1 MQPAAMIFPYERGL
15 ALLVN
20 FFGPAKGIYPLH
32 SPIRSGASPGLI
44 PANSPQFVW
53 KDLHLYRTS
62 SEDHYEHIDELLT
75 KEVNWELISA
85 FWPDMLRV
93 AVSIAEGLVTP
104 STVLRRLA
112 TYSRKNKLY
121 FAFRELGCA
130 VRTVFLLRFLSD
142 IDLRHRIQAATNKSE
157 AFNKFAQWAFFAGGG
172 VIAENLR
179 DEQRKIIKY
188 NHLVTNL
195 LIYHNVVN
203 MSRALARLPWRTTR
217 SLRTR

>member
-1 MQPAAMIFPYERGL
+1 MSHWAG
-15 ALLVN
+15 
-20 FFGPAKGIYPLH
+20 
-32 SPIRSGASPGLI
+32 
-44 PANSPQFVW
+44 
-53 KDLHLYRTS
+53 RTA
-62 SEDHYEHIDELLT
+62 
-75 KEVNWELISA
+75 A

-93 AVSIAEGLVTP
+93 AVSIAEGRVTP

-112 TYSRKNKLY
+112 TYSRKNKH
-121 FAFRELGCA
+121 FAFRELGCT
-130 VRTVFLLRFLSD
+130 VRTIFLLQFLSD

-157 AFNKFAQWAFFAGGG
+157 AFNKFAQWAFFAAGG

-203 MSRALARLPWRTTR
+203 MSRALARLAIEGHEVNPDALGAISPYQTEHINRYGSYKLRLDRTPEPIDEALKRPPQSEKSNVVVT
-217 SLRTR
+217 